1 MNPFSQQS
9 DTIAR
14 EGVTD
19 SPARVGRGDCADA
32 AGGAITPL
40 VTSQNSTGSHLPP
53 RILTY
58 WQQRTRLHR
67 RTSSFWRAA
76 MQKGGPDAQA

>member
-32 AGGAITPL
+32 AGGAITPC
-40 VTSQNSTGSHLPP
+40 SQNSTGSHLPHRQY

-58 WQQRTRLHR
+58 WQQRARLHR
-67 RTSSFWRAA
+67 RTSSFWRAV
-76 MQKGGPDAQA
+76 MTQSQP